1 MSEFIP
7 STNTVQCSAG
17 GQSLGRK
24 GRETRQRLM
33 DAAFRLL
40 ADTSPL
46 DLTAMSIAAEAGTAP
61 ATFYVYF
68 RDVQDMLY
76 ALSAS
81 ATADMLTTFKALDLF
96 RDNRRVAKDSE
107 AFLAMLARMWDRHGA
122 ILYYRMMEA
131 DRGEPR
137 FAGLREQWALA
148 VLERFTALLK
158 QASHIK
164 PPLDEVDA
172 YAESIVLFASIER
185 LAGAIQ
191 REPKLGVSP
200 ERMRAA
206 QARVLTRMIAPQG

>member
-1 MSEFIP
+1 MS
-7 STNTVQCSAG
+7 G
-17 GQSLGRK
+17 GISPADSNATGLVLGRK

-40 ADTSPL
+40 AHTSPR
-46 DLTAMSIAAEAGTAP
+46 DLTAIAIATEAGTAP
-61 ATFYVYF
+61 ATLYIYF

-76 ALSAS
+76 ALSES
-81 ATADMLTTFKALDLF
+81 ATADMLSAFAALDVF
-96 RDNRRVAKDSE
+96 HDNGRVAADSE
-107 AFLAMLARMWDRHGA
+107 AFLAMLAEQWDRHGA

-137 FAGLREQWALA
+137 FAALRGRWAEA
-148 VLERFTALLK
+148 VLARFARLLQ
-158 QASHIK
+158 QAPHLK

-191 REPKLGVSP
+191 REPKLRIPP

-206 QARVLTRMIAPQG
+206 QARVLTRMIAPDG